1 MDKKDKK
8 NKQKK
13 VDITR
18 NFKLWVLLDN
28 TAFAVARN
36 RDLELKHYGLT
47 PAQAAILYTLENN
60 NGQATQNEISQLT
73 MRQHHS
79 VSTLI
84 NRMVDRG
91 LVEKVQLPNGSG
103 SLVSITKKGR
113 NIYAN
118 TNRSSVEMIF
128 SVLSEEEREQ
138 YAIFLKRL
146 LKKARNLLGIDYKPP
161 FLLSND

>member
-1 MDKKDKK
+1 MNEKDKK
-8 NKQKK
+8 NEQKSL
-13 VDITR
+13 DLTR

-47 PAQAAILYTLENN
+47 PAQASILYTLENN

-84 NRMVDRG
+84 NRMVDQG
-91 LVEKVQLPNGSG
+91 LVEKVQLPNKNRSQ
-103 SLVSITKKGR
+103 VSITKKGSE
-113 NIYAN
+113 IYTN
-118 TNRSSVEMIF
+118 TSRSSMEMIF
-128 SVLSEEEREQ
+128 SVLSEEEKEL
-138 YAIFLKRL
+138 YNNILKKL
-146 LKKARNLLGIDYKPP
+146 LKKARNLLGIDYRPP
-161 FLLSND
+161 FLPSND

>member
-1 MDKKDKK
+1 MEEKDKK
-8 NKQKK
+8 NGQES
-13 VDITR
+13 VDLEG
-18 NFKLWVLLDN
+18 NLKLWVLLDQ

-36 RDLELKHYGLT
+36 RDLELKQYGLT
-47 PAQAAILYTLENN
+47 PAQAAVLYTLENY
-60 NGQATQNEISQLT
+60 NGQATQNEISQFT

-146 LKKARNLLGIDYKPP
+146 LKKARNLLGIDYRPP
-161 FLLSND
+161 FLPSND

>member
-1 MDKKDKK
+1 MEEKDKK
-8 NKQKK
+8 NGQES
-13 VDITR
+13 VDLEG
-18 NFKLWVLLDN
+18 NFKLWVLLDQ

-47 PAQAAILYTLENN
+47 PAQASILYTLESN
-60 NGQATQNEISQLT
+60 NGQATQNEISQST
-73 MRQHHS
+73 MRQPHS

-84 NRMVDRG
+84 NKMVDQG
-91 LVEKVQLPNGSG
+91 LVEKVQFPNSSR

-113 NIYAN
+113 NLYAN

-138 YAIFLKRL
+138 YSILLKRL

-161 FLLSND
+161 FLPSND